1 MMTPKDRFNLR
12 MFLSQ
17 CDYGDEDDG
26 VNDDLEIATISEC
39 TAILKLGSA
48 HPIRPASHSQ
58 KRSEEKSGIES

>member
-1 MMTPKDRFNLR
+1 

-17 CDYGDEDDG
+17 YVYGDEDDG

-58 KRSEEKSGIES
+58 KRSEEKSGIESWSAIYKG